1 MKSFLKISA
10 ISSNFLAT
18 DKLICKHFTRL
29 VRGNLLTGKV
39 CLSSYLALKR
49 PCLDK
54 KYQINYILSMYAIC
68 LAPQPF
74 FFLDWQGHM
83 TRFCKGLCGIELC
96 GRLGHLLSFFLLK
109 RVYICY
115 GAPVVVRKGIT
126 GLCVPPQDFVS
137 MKTAYWRWYILT

>member
-1 MKSFLKISA
+1 MESFLKISA
-10 ISSNFLAT
+10 ISSNFLAF
-18 DKLICKHFTRL
+18 DKLICKHLTRL

-74 FFLDWQGHM
+74 FFLGL
-83 TRFCKGLCGIELC
+83 TRPYDKVLQRI
-96 GRLGHLLSFFLLK
+96 
-109 RVYICY
+109 V
-115 GAPVVVRKGIT
+115 
-126 GLCVPPQDFVS
+126 
-137 MKTAYWRWYILT
+137 WY